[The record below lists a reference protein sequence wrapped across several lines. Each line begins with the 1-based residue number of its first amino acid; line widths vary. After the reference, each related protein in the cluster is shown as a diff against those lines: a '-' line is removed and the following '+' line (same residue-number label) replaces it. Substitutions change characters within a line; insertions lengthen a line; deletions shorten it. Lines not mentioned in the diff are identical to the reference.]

1 MRRPPE
7 RSGRPRVAIVYHSA
21 AGGTRLVAEL
31 LAELLSPGHV
41 VTAAGIY
48 DAGAVDAMEASDVV
62 VLCYPTHFL
71 RPSRS
76 MKEFIGRLAPSARPR
91 PVFLVS
97 TYELYAEN
105 SLRVCALLLR
115 EKGMTV
121 AGSAAIRSP
130 GSDLTCIIPERLCP
144 WLYRFQKGLPK
155 RLRSIAGSVERLGRD
170 GGRERLPWPKWYTP
184 LAQVLQRSLLDRFFE
199 CRKRIR
205 ILPERCSDC
214 GGCVAV
220 CFRGAWTRDGDGREL
235 RHDASRCELCTRCI
249 HRCPRSAI
257 VLSAWVKD
265 NRRLDPGLYAR
276 LKEAAREALR
286 SPGQAGKAP

>member
-1 MRRPPE
+1 MLRPPE
-7 RSGRPRVAIVYHSA
+7 RSGRPKVAIVYHSA

-31 LAELLSPGHV
+31 LAELLSPGHN

-48 DAGAVDAMEASDVV
+48 DAGAVRAMHASDVI

-76 MKEFIGRLAPSARPR
+76 MQEFIGRLAPPIQPS

-105 SLRVCALLLR
+105 SRRVCALLLR
-115 EKGMTV
+115 DKGMSV
-121 AGSAAIRSP
+121 AGTAAVRAP

-144 WLYRFQKGLPK
+144 WLYRFQKGLPR
-155 RLRSIAGSVERLGRD
+155 RLRSIAGKVERLARD

-184 LAQVLQRSLLDRFFE
+184 LAQALQRTLLDRFFE

-214 GGCVAV
+214 GGCEAV
-220 CFRGAWTRDGDGREL
+220 CFRGAWTREGDGREL
-235 RHDASRCELCTRCI
+235 RHDPALCELCTRCI
-249 HRCPRSAI
+249 HRCPRKAI
-257 VLSAWVKD
+257 VLSRWVKD
-265 NRRLDPGLYAR
+265 NSRLDPRLYGR
-276 LKEAAREALR
+276 LKEEARDALR
-286 SPGQAGKAP
+286 LPGHAEKAS